1 MIRLGL
7 CCIFREQPIR
17 FRTTT
22 ATALLKLTKKER
34 LAKLSALCLSNA
46 RSLYDAI
53 EFCSK
58 NGIGAFRVLS
68 QILPI
73 KTHPDAGYNVA
84 DLPGGAEIIEQF
96 ERCGR
101 LREERGLRLSFHP
114 DQFVILN
121 SPRPEVIKS
130 SVGELDYQAEV
141 ADWIGADVLNLH
153 GGGAYGDKAFALGRL
168 QKTVKKLPKHIR
180 SKLTF
185 ENDDRTYTPSD
196 LLPVCRETGVP
207 LVYDAHHHRCLSDG
221 LSVGAATAAAVETWN
236 REPLF
241 HLSSPRSGWKKDA
254 DWKPH
259 HDFIK
264 PADVPECWKRVDI
277 TVDVEAK
284 AKEVAVFRLRRA
296 LLRRGVDV
304 WS

>member
-22 ATALLKLTKKER
+22 VTALLKLTKKER
-34 LAKLSALCLSNA
+34 GEKLSELCMHNALA
-46 RSLYDAI
+46 LYEAI
-53 EFCSK
+53 RFCSEK
-58 NGIGAFRVLS
+58 GIGAFRVLS
-68 QILPI
+68 QILPS
-73 KTHPDAGYNVA
+73 KTHPDAGYDVL
-84 DLPGGAEIIEQF
+84 DLPGGADIIQQF
-96 ERCGR
+96 ERCGM

-121 SPRPEVIKS
+121 SPRNEVTQS
-130 SVGELDYQAEV
+130 SIRELDVQAEV
-141 ADWIGADVLNLH
+141 ADWIGADVLNIH
-153 GGGAYGDKAFALGRL
+153 GGGAYGDKKAALARL
-168 QKTVKKLPKHIR
+168 EKTVKKLPKHIR

-185 ENDDRTYTPSD
+185 ENDDRTYTPSG
-196 LLPVCRETGVP
+196 LLPICRATGVP
-207 LVYDAHHHRCLSDG
+207 LVYDVHHHRCLPDE
-221 LSVGAATAAAVETWN
+221 LNIEEATTAAAETWN

-241 HLSSPRSGWKKDA
+241 HISSPREGWKKGV

-264 PADVPECWKRVDI
+264 PADFPEAWKSVNV

-284 AKEVAVFRLRRA
+284 AKEVAVLRLRRA
-296 LLRRGVDV
+296 LLRQGVVV
-304 WS
+304 WG

>member
-1 MIRLGL
+1 LIRLGL

-22 ATALLKLTKKER
+22 VTALLKLTKKER
-34 LAKLSALCLSNA
+34 LKKLSGLCMHNALA
-46 RSLYDAI
+46 LYEAI
-53 EFCSK
+53 DFCSE

-73 KTHPDAGYNVA
+73 KTHPDAGYDVR
-84 DLPGGAEIIEQF
+84 DLPGGTEIIEQF
-96 ERCGR
+96 ERCGT
-101 LREERGLRLSFHP
+101 LREECGLRLSFHP

-121 SPRPEVIKS
+121 SPRNEVIQS
-130 SVGELDYQAEV
+130 SIRELDVQAEV
-141 ADWIGADVLNLH
+141 ADWIGADVLNIH
-153 GGGAYGDKAFALGRL
+153 GGGAYGDKKAALARL
-168 QKTVKKLPKHIR
+168 EKTVKKLPKHIR

-185 ENDDRTYTPSD
+185 ENDDRTYTPSG

-207 LVYDAHHHRCLSDG
+207 LVYDAHHHRCLPDD
-221 LSVGAATAAAVETWN
+221 LSLEEGTEAALETWN

-241 HLSSPRSGWKKDA
+241 HLSSPREGWKKDV

-264 PADVPECWKRVDI
+264 LADFPEAWKPLNI

-284 AKEVAVFRLRRA
+284 AKECAVFRLHRE
-296 LLRRGVDV
+296 LVGQGVEL